1 MTFWKTDKTD
11 TSLVKETIRTLGELQ
26 IPDSVRKSPEWAC
39 VTEAT
44 ENLNAP
50 VLAVALEVLAS
61 HHSKEMKSADVELIE
76 AIADCIRCSR
86 VGEMKALVDLVHR
99 SAGGLQQAA

>member
-1 MTFWKTDKTD
+1 MKVVRGQKE
-11 TSLVKETIRTLGELQ
+11 SLENK
-26 IPDSVRKSPEWAC
+26 WAC

-86 VGEMKALVDLVHR
+86 VGEMKALVDMVHR

>member
-1 MTFWKTDKTD
+1 MTFWKTEKTN
-11 TSLVKETIRTLGELQ
+11 TSLVKETIRTIGEFQ
-26 IPDSVRKSPEWAC
+26 IPDIVRKSPEWAC

-44 ENLNAP
+44 DTLNAP

-61 HHSKEMKSADVELIE
+61 HHSKEMNSMDVELIK

-99 SAGGLQQAA
+99 SAGDLQQAA